1 MIRGR
6 RVAACAAS
14 CLVLVGL
21 PVRPARAQEAAS
33 STPRAA
39 ASATASASAT
49 AGTGAD
55 GDTTFLV
62 ENVTRAEVWRYF
74 QPPSGG
80 GRRPDYEFAGTR
92 FSLGAAYRGLRWA
105 SRGTLQYVRVENLP
119 SGAIGPGLLGTGGMY
134 FFQAAGAFSYQ
145 FYLREL
151 SLTWQR
157 AGGGAWVEAGRFSRG
172 EHAVA
177 TGHAHVDALARESHD
192 GRLLGDMPWSFYQ
205 RAWDGV
211 RGGVSRGR
219 LSAVVTAAMPTQ
231 GTYEESANLF
241 LDRVPV
247 SAVEAAIAPGR
258 RLRHT
263 RFDLFG
269 YTYHDTRPV
278 TARPDATA
286 GLATR
291 VDVHVRT
298 AGASAVGAYPLSWGR
313 VEATAWT
320 AGQWGRWYEQRH
332 RAMAATSSFGVRVTQ
347 LPWQP
352 RIQAG
357 VAYASGDGRASDGTH
372 GTFFPMLPSGDRVS
386 ALNAY
391 ALMNVVDVWTSIE
404 AQPSGALDLR
414 AGVRRVALARGEDRW
429 YQGTGATVRAGNYF
443 GFQGRRSGGARDL
456 GVVVEGA
463 AAWRPRR
470 WWTLRA
476 YAGRMAGGDV
486 VRGLFANERLLTAWL
501 ESTVHF

>member
-1 MIRGR
+1 MSRGR
-6 RVAACAAS
+6 RVAARAAS
-14 CLVLVGL
+14 CLVLVCL
-21 PVRPARAQEAAS
+21 TVRPARGQGAAGL
-33 STPRAA
+33 TPVAA
-39 ASATASASAT
+39 APTPASASAQ
-49 AGTGAD
+49 ADTGAD

-62 ENVTRAEVWRYF
+62 ENVTRAELWRYF

-92 FSLGAAYRGLRWA
+92 FSLGAAYRGPRWA

-151 SLTWQR
+151 SLAWQR
-157 AGGGAWVEAGRFSRG
+157 AGGGTWIEAGRFSRG
-172 EHAVA
+172 ERVVT
-177 TGHAHVDALARESHD
+177 TGEADVDALAREAHD

-211 RGGVSRGR
+211 RGGLSHGR
-219 LSAVVTAAMPTQ
+219 VSAVVTAAMPTQ

-247 SAVEAAIAPGR
+247 GAVEAAIAPGR
-258 RLRHT
+258 LLRHT
-263 RFDLFG
+263 RVDLFG
-269 YTYHDTRPV
+269 YTYDDSRPV

-298 AGASAVGAYPLSWGR
+298 AGASAVGVYPVTWGR
-313 VEATAWT
+313 IEATVWT

-332 RAMAATSSFGVRVTQ
+332 RAAAATSSLGAR
-347 LPWQP
+347 LSRAPWQP
-352 RIQAG
+352 RVQAG
-357 VAYASGDGRASDGTH
+357 VAYASGDGRAADGTH
-372 GTFFPMLPSGDRVS
+372 GTFFPMLPSGDRTS
-386 ALNAY
+386 ALNVY
-391 ALMNVVDVWTSIE
+391 AFMNVVDVWTSLD
-404 AQPSGALDLR
+404 AQPSRSLDLR
-414 AGVRRVALARGEDRW
+414 AGVRRVTLASAEDRW
-429 YQGTGATVRAGNYF
+429 YQGSGATVRAGNYF

-456 GVVVEGA
+456 GVVAEGSA
-463 AAWRPRR
+463 SWRPRR
-470 WWTLRA
+470 WWTLRG
-476 YAGRMAGGDV
+476 YVGRMSGGDV
-486 VRGLFANERLLTAWL
+486 VRGLFTNDRLLTAWL